1 MEETMNSM
9 QNENIQSTQEKTL
22 PPVQKASLVKRVIAG
37 IVDIFVFVFFWILLQ
52 SFVVTPIAKSC
63 AKDYDVRQQEV
74 INYFVESGLA
84 TFDEKKGQLMQ
95 IEKEKYIEVSQKYFN
110 EYCASGD
117 EGKACSSNKK
127 TFKELIEED
136 ETLSKDNKYYEF
148 DEHGNFSVKR
158 GENESEDDYNA
169 KKEKVEQY
177 IYSKAINFLSASE
190 VYKKS
195 YSYISTVQTIVLLI
209 SIVIS
214 LTIVYLLPPLISKKS
229 QTIGQ
234 MVFGLGIVNSKGYKV
249 KKSQIVVRFIAFSFI
264 NIGLG
269 LVTYMIV
276 PLVSFTIMV
285 FSKNNSALHDYCSA
299 TMVID
304 DKTSF
309 IYDNE
314 DDYLAAKQKE
324 KDTIENMELRRNQY
338 YEDNKIDEK
347 KDEN

>member
-1 MEETMNSM
+1 
-9 QNENIQSTQEKTL
+9 
-22 PPVQKASLVKRVIAG
+22 
-37 IVDIFVFVFFWILLQ
+37 
-52 SFVVTPIAKSC
+52 
-63 AKDYDVRQQEV
+63 
-74 INYFVESGLA
+74 
-84 TFDEKKGQLMQ
+84 MQ

-158 GENESEDDYNA
+158 GENESEDEYNA

-214 LTIVYLLPPLISKKS
+214 LTIVYLLKSKKS
-229 QTIGQ
+229 
-234 MVFGLGIVNSKGYKV
+234 N
-249 KKSQIVVRFIAFSFI
+249 
-264 NIGLG
+264 
-269 LVTYMIV
+269 
-276 PLVSFTIMV
+276 
-285 FSKNNSALHDYCSA
+285 
-299 TMVID
+299 
-304 DKTSF
+304 
-309 IYDNE
+309 
-314 DDYLAAKQKE
+314 
-324 KDTIENMELRRNQY
+324 
-338 YEDNKIDEK
+338 
-347 KDEN
+347 